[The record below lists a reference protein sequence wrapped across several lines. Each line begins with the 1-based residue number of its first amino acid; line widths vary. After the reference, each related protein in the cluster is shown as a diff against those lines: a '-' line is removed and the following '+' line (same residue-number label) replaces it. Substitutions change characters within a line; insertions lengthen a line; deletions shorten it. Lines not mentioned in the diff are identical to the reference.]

1 MSLIFIPFP
10 ERGKFCFCIS
20 KQLKSKER
28 NHSQVWYH
36 DPNLDYCITYVALQ
50 LNVCRFPHFQEVLQ
64 VRMKRIPVDIKIW
77 IHVNKVLREQYKN
90 RTSQKST
97 AMIKWD
103 LKLAPWWTKHH
114 YMITWFCIITGF
126 LSLQLNL
133 KYFTLSMLRA
143 RWCSANMRIPSLD
156 VRVRFKKAPIISYC
170 NHKNI
175 DNKFLSRYP

>member
-1 MSLIFIPFP
+1 MAVTEIKHSTHIKMSLIFISFP

-36 DPNLDYCITYVALQ
+36 DPNLDYCITYAALQ
-50 LNVCRFPHFQEVLQ
+50 LNVCRFSHFQEVLQ

-114 YMITWFCIITGF
+114 YMI
-126 LSLQLNL
+126 LYYHRLL
-133 KYFTLSMLRA
+133 
-143 RWCSANMRIPSLD
+143 
-156 VRVRFKKAPIISYC
+156 ISTVKPKIL
-170 NHKNI
+170 H
-175 DNKFLSRYP
+175 LVHA

>member
-36 DPNLDYCITYVALQ
+36 DPNLDYCITYAALQ

-97 AMIKWD
+97 AMINETWN
-103 LKLAPWWTKHH
+103 LHH
-114 YMITWFCIITGF
+114 DEQSTTTWFCIITGF

-156 VRVRFKKAPIISYC
+156 VRVRFKKASIISYC